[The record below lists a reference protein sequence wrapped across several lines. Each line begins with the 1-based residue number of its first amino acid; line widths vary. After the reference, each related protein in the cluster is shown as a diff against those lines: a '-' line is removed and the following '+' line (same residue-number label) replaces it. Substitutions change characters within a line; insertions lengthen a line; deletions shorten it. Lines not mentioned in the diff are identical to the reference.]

1 MKLQTRDAGTP
12 CDDHGDPS
20 GDETSM
26 QQVWDIRA
34 DETLHEKLGFNGG
47 RNIKKKKKRK
57 ESSETGK
64 WEQNVFGQKT
74 CWHWRER
81 QNELLLAA
89 PIQSATGNLH
99 F

>member
-47 RNIKKKKKRK
+47 RNIKKKKKKKRVERNREVGTK
-57 ESSETGK
+57 C
-64 WEQNVFGQKT
+64 FCQKT

>member
-26 QQVWDIRA
+26 QQVWDIGA

-47 RNIKKKKKRK
+47 RNIKKRKKEKSQVK
-57 ESSETGK
+57 QGSGNKMFLSE
-64 WEQNVFGQKT
+64 N
-74 CWHWRER
+74 
-81 QNELLLAA
+81 LLALERTA
-89 PIQSATGNLH
+89 K
-99 F
+99 

>member
-47 RNIKKKKKRK
+47 RNIKKGKKEKSRAK
-57 ESSETGK
+57 QGSGNKMFLSE
-64 WEQNVFGQKT
+64 N
-74 CWHWRER
+74 
-81 QNELLLAA
+81 LLALERTA
-89 PIQSATGNLH
+89 K
-99 F
+99 

>member
-47 RNIKKKKKRK
+47 RNIKKKKKK
-57 ESSETGK
+57 EKSRAKQGSGNKMFLSE
-64 WEQNVFGQKT
+64 N
-74 CWHWRER
+74 
-81 QNELLLAA
+81 LLALERMA
-89 PIQSATGNLH
+89 K
-99 F
+99 